1 MFYNQTVDK
10 GKLKKLIAW
19 AYQNYGSARC
29 SQMADELKN
38 LGFRFATKAGVSIS
52 VDDLTVPPAK
62 RQMIESAEQEIRQTE
77 QRYVRGEIT
86 EVERFQK
93 VIDTWNSTSESLKD
107 EVIRNFQV
115 TDPLNSVYMMAFSGA
130 RPGCGT
136 SEGPVPRLP
145 GARPPSS
152 ALPGLWL
159 TPAYRPC

>member
-62 RQMIESAEQEIRQTE
+62 RQMIESAEQEIRQTGP
-77 QRYVRGEIT
+77 RPAGYLNLIMT
-86 EVERFQK
+86 CWAFLH
-93 VIDTWNSTSESLKD
+93 SL
-107 EVIRNFQV
+107 
-115 TDPLNSVYMMAFSGA
+115 L
-130 RPGCGT
+130 
-136 SEGPVPRLP
+136 L
-145 GARPPSS
+145 
-152 ALPGLWL
+152 
-159 TPAYRPC
+159 